1 MYLLGSSIV
10 LVLAFISSVTEA
22 RPDLVD
28 SVIGAISDVVYDDCQ
43 EISDPNVCA
52 IGQQKKKCWTC
63 SLIFWQILTHYK
75 YALYLSFFL
84 YLVYDDED
92 CGQGDLAWISS
103 SLTWEPLKIGIGESK
118 SFSLL
123 KDLSHLYKYKNDIE
137 SFVVRKG
144 CTLKVSLFLLY
155 LVVKLIYR
163 QVIGINYLITG
174 LQRF

>member
-52 IGQQKKKCWTC
+52 I
-63 SLIFWQILTHYK
+63 
-75 YALYLSFFL
+75 
-84 YLVYDDED
+84 VYDDED

-144 CTLKVSLFLLY
+144 CTLKVYKDSDWTDSEYIFTAPNNQDLIVKDLESSSATEYLDNDIESL
-155 LVVKLIYR
+155 R
-163 QVIGINYLITG
+163 CNCE
-174 LQRF
+174 

>member
-1 MYLLGSSIV
+1 MPGL
-10 LVLAFISSVTEA
+10 F
-22 RPDLVD
+22 
-28 SVIGAISDVVYDDCQ
+28 
-43 EISDPNVCA
+43 
-52 IGQQKKKCWTC
+52 K
-63 SLIFWQILTHYK
+63 IFWPTVKQGAQKLQDLFT
-75 YALYLSFFL
+75 SFADFTSPL
-84 YLVYDDED
+84 CIFSFAYIVYDDED

-163 QVIGINYLITG
+163 
-174 LQRF
+174 